1 MEIQDIYIALIFLL
15 PLIGALVSFVMNN
28 KNLPGWIASGFSF
41 LIFAITLVIY
51 IQNQTST
58 YQTFDWFTV
67 GQFTFQIG
75 FLLDK
80 LSAIMLVVVSLVT
93 LLVNVFSIEYMKHDE
108 GKKRYFAFL
117 GLFAFSMY
125 GIILS
130 SNLFLTFCFW
140 ELVGFASYLLIGFWH
155 QEIEPPKASFKAFM
169 VNRVGDAG
177 FLIALFVLFTYFKT
191 FELPILSQYFY
202 YNNISLP
209 NSVFTILGLGLFLGA
224 VGKSAQ
230 FPLQTWLP
238 DAMAGPTPV
247 SALIHAAT
255 MVAAGVFMLIRV
267 YPMLSPD
274 VLDVIAYTGAITAF
288 MGAFA
293 AFAQHDIKKVLAFS
307 TISQLGYMMV
317 AIGTNSPEAA
327 FFHLTA
333 HAFFKAGLFLCAG
346 TIIHAL
352 HEQYKDATDFDA
364 QDMNNMGGLRVK
376 IPYTFIA
383 YSVCMLALC
392 GLPFFSG
399 YFSKEAIITSAF
411 LKAELK
417 SDTFLL
423 IPILLTTS
431 VFMTAAYM
439 GRQYFKVFFGT
450 LKNESTEHNKNEK
463 WKESKLM
470 IVPILVLSALSVWVW
485 YGINP
490 FGIGGRWITNDLL
503 FFSQT
508 VKGTY
513 YWWISVLS
521 IGLTVLGLL
530 VSYIIYGKGK
540 TALLNVVPNSL
551 REMSSSNWYLN
562 EIHKFLIVKPVLVFS
577 SLSGQFDHRIVDGFV
592 NLFGVL
598 NVLMAHL
605 LGAFDRY
612 IVDGLVTLMTRIT
625 SGIGNMT
632 RSIQGGKVQ
641 LYYVWAIAGIL
652 LIYIFVF

>member
-1 MEIQDIYIALIFLL
+1 MEIQNINIALIFIL
-15 PLIGALVSFVMNN
+15 PLVSA
-28 KNLPGWIASGFSF
+28 IASFLVGNKQSSGWVASLVSF
-41 LIFAITLVIY
+41 LIFIIALFVF
-51 IQNQTST
+51 IQNEETI
-58 YQTFDWFTV
+58 YQSLDWFTV
-67 GQFTFQIG
+67 GQFTFQVG

-93 LLVNVFSIEYMKHDE
+93 LLVNIFSIEYMKHDE
-108 GKKRYFAFL
+108 GKNKYFAFL

-177 FLIALFVLFTYFKT
+177 FLIALFILFAYFKT
-191 FELPILSQYFY
+191 FELPIL
-202 YNNISLP
+202 YNSFSTNDFPIP
-209 NSVFTILGLGLFLGA
+209 NSVLTVLGLGLFLGA

-267 YPMLSPD
+267 FPMLASD
-274 VLDVIAYTGAITAF
+274 VITVIAYTGAITAF

-293 AFAQHDIKKVLAFS
+293 AFAQNDIKKVLAFS
-307 TISQLGYMMV
+307 TVSQLGYMMI

-327 FFHLTA
+327 FFHLTT

-346 TIIHAL
+346 AVIHML
-352 HEQYKDATDFDA
+352 HKQYHDKNDFDA
-364 QDMNNMGGLRVK
+364 QDMKNMGGLRKK

-383 YSVCMLALC
+383 YTVCMLAIC

-399 YFSKEAIITSAF
+399 YFSKEAIITSAI
-411 LKAELK
+411 LDAEEK
-417 SDTFLL
+417 SGGFLL
-423 IPILLTTS
+423 VPIFSVAS

-439 GRQYFKVFFGT
+439 GRQYFMVFFGE
-450 LKNESTEHNKNEK
+450 LKNEVHEQK
-463 WKESKLM
+463 WTESKLM
-470 IVPILVLSALSVWVW
+470 VLPIMVLSILSVWFW

-490 FGIGGRWITNDLL
+490 IGIGGEWLTSNLL
-503 FFSQT
+503 IFTEPLQST
-508 VKGTY
+508 HS
-513 YWWISVLS
+513 WWISILS
-521 IGLTVLGLL
+521 IGLATLGLL
-530 VSYIIYGKGK
+530 ASYFIYVKGNIS
-540 TALLNVVPNSL
+540 TLQLMPNGL
-551 REMSSSNWYLN
+551 MKLSSNNWYLD
-562 EIHKFLIVKPVLVFS
+562 EIHKILIVKPVLVFS
-577 SLSGQFDHRIVDGFV
+577 SLSGQFDKRIVDGSV
-592 NLFGVL
+592 NAFGVM
-598 NVLMAHL
+598 NVLFAHL

-612 IVDGLVTLMTRIT
+612 VVDGLVALVTRIAFR
-625 SGIGNMT
+625 IGNMT